1 MKRAVIVICD
11 SLRADLITPRDA
23 PFLTEFGRRSAHFA
37 NHRSV
42 FPSTTR
48 TSAASIATG
57 CLPARHGLLGN
68 TMAIDEGDGLVC
80 LSVGKPDFRDRL
92 HRATGRTLH
101 RPTLAER
108 VSRQGGTAIAI
119 SNVSPGA
126 AYFLDPDGF
135 GWVYNPAGSFGPGR
149 RPLPAEEGL
158 AISKGD
164 AGDTV
169 ATERFCEEV
178 LRERAPTVALLW
190 LSEPDYTGHHTPLGS
205 PAHRRA
211 IASADEN
218 VRRVAETVSSLDP
231 TGENILFVVGSDH
244 GMETVAETID
254 LDALLIEAGLKGAAT
269 SSEVVVA
276 PNGTSALL
284 YFADP
289 AGPLVGEVARFLE
302 TQDWV
307 GRTFVG
313 PGLAATGLPTG
324 SPMQIAVTLK
334 SDDRANPHGVPG
346 HSPVVRDALEP
357 KDATGFGQHGG
368 LGRNEQSPFL
378 FISGD
383 SFAPGP
389 RHGRSSLIDIAPT
402 ALRHLGLPATEMDG
416 QALPPHPVQIA

>member
-346 HSPVVRDALEP
+346 RSPVVRDALEP

-416 QALPPHPVQIA
+416 QTLPPHPVQIA

>member
-23 PFLTEFGRRSAHFA
+23 PFLSEFGQRSARFA
-37 NHRSV
+37 DHRSV

-57 CLPARHGLLGN
+57 CLPASHGLLGN
-68 TMAIDEGDGLVC
+68 TMAIDDGDGLVC

-108 VSRQGGTAIAI
+108 VSRVGGTAIAI

-158 AISKGD
+158 AISKG
-164 AGDTV
+164 AEGDSA

-178 LRERAPTVALLW
+178 LRGRAPAIALLW

-211 IASADEN
+211 IASADGN
-218 VRRVAETVSSLDP
+218 VYRVAETVASLDP
-231 TGENILFVVGSDH
+231 TGEDILFVVGSDH

-254 LDALLIEAGLKGAAT
+254 LDGLLIDAGLKGAPT

-276 PNGTSALL
+276 PNGTAALL

-289 AGPLVGEVARFLE
+289 AGPLVGEVARFFE

-313 PGLAATGLPTG
+313 PNLAAAGLPTA

-334 SDDRANPHGVPG
+334 PYDRTNPHGVPG
-346 HSPVVRDALEP
+346 YSHVVRDALEP

-378 FISGD
+378 FISGGN
-383 SFAPGP
+383 FAPGP
-389 RHGRSSLIDIAPT
+389 RRARSSLIDIAPT
-402 ALRHLGLPATEMDG
+402 VLRHLGLPTTEMDG
-416 QALPPHPVQIA
+416 RGLSRD